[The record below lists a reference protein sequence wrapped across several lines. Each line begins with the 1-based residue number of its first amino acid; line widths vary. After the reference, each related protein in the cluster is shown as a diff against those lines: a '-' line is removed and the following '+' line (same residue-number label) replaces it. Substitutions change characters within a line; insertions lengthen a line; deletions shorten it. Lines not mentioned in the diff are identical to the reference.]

1 MDNQTLYIAVNGVE
15 FWGPFGD
22 SAKEGDTTGDGQAPK
37 DPGVEIVVGDTFTLG
52 AVVDGHNISAYINGN
67 KIGDTYEKKKN
78 IDFIPAIG
86 AEFKNYNAQ
95 YTDFEFK
102 TLATDLLPANYT
114 VCCISGGV

>member
-1 MDNQTLYIAVNGVE
+1 MRWT
-15 FWGPFGD
+15 
-22 SAKEGDTTGDGQAPK
+22 
-37 DPGVEIVVGDTFTLG
+37 
-52 AVVDGHNISAYINGN
+52 
-67 KIGDTYEKKKN
+67 KIL
-78 IDFIPAIG
+78 IFIPAIG